1 MADIEMASVASD
13 ESVSEETSQHH
24 SIAMIDSFN
33 NDSNNDSQ
41 SSTSVEEV
49 SLRPTRR
56 IEAPRDIYTSVN
68 FPEIET
74 LVQFDDAETYQK
86 SITFSGPLPLGIQLT
101 EVRKNFQNYHVS
113 EESLNE
119 RFTQILCP
127 VTNEPILYHKR
138 DGWYDVATDVQIYDN
153 KGNKA
158 TDDVDFQI
166 SRVKKCEEANKF
178 HVEFADWKSLL
189 PMVMSYNDL
198 TRNGSNKFMV
208 SFLKY
213 IRNYVA
219 VGKWMTLGGRKK
231 RKVINIATQGTT
243 QRRLKALVAANNKA
257 QNDKLSTFVQQE
269 YPLIVKTDATGCL
282 IASVINVLRL
292 NSWDQFSDALDSIM
306 SMEMLSRYCQ
316 EKVLCRLKEI
326 KESPVDYLVT
336 RCAEVEVNADEN
348 MNELELYILFDS
360 NICHCISIDL
370 RRKIIY
376 DSASDNVYPY
386 FFNAEVLCLLG
397 FTSNDSYLQLRRLTN
412 VGREYSKQVKKNHK
426 RKIHSIV

>member
-1 MADIEMASVASD
+1 
-13 ESVSEETSQHH
+13 
-24 SIAMIDSFN
+24 
-33 NDSNNDSQ
+33 
-41 SSTSVEEV
+41 
-49 SLRPTRR
+49 
-56 IEAPRDIYTSVN
+56 
-68 FPEIET
+68 
-74 LVQFDDAETYQK
+74 
-86 SITFSGPLPLGIQLT
+86 
-101 EVRKNFQNYHVS
+101 
-113 EESLNE
+113 
-119 RFTQILCP
+119 

>member
-86 SITFSGPLPLGIQLT
+86 SISTFSGPLPLGIQLT

-138 DGWYDVATDVQIYDN
+138 DAWYDVATDVQIYDN

-231 RKVINIATQGTT
+231 RKFINIATQGTT
-243 QRRLKALVAANNKA
+243 QRRLYNRSILLLLK
-257 QNDKLSTFVQQE
+257 QMQQ
-269 YPLIVKTDATGCL
+269 DA
-282 IASVINVLRL
+282 S
-292 NSWDQFSDALDSIM
+292 S
-306 SMEMLSRYCQ
+306 
-316 EKVLCRLKEI
+316 
-326 KESPVDYLVT
+326 
-336 RCAEVEVNADEN
+336 
-348 MNELELYILFDS
+348 
-360 NICHCISIDL
+360 
-370 RRKIIY
+370 
-376 DSASDNVYPY
+376 
-386 FFNAEVLCLLG
+386 
-397 FTSNDSYLQLRRLTN
+397 LQ
-412 VGREYSKQVKKNHK
+412 
-426 RKIHSIV
+426 